1 MSKSP
6 GMVYSL
12 RHECMIKLNVFHK
25 CLDDI
30 KVIFLKNRWRK
41 LINIS
46 FYNIKLTSIFTNSG
60 ILSFTD
66 INKSDGF
73 LAAFSFF
80 CPGVSYGI
88 IISACLDC
96 FMGSVKGK

>member
-1 MSKSP
+1 
-6 GMVYSL
+6 
-12 RHECMIKLNVFHK
+12 MIKLNVFHK

-30 KVIFLKNRWRK
+30 KLNFLKNRWRK

-46 FYNIKLTSIFTNSG
+46 FYNIKLTSIFTTSG

-80 CPGVSYGI
+80 ALVS
-88 IISACLDC
+88 L
-96 FMGSVKGK
+96 MGSSFLHAWIVLWDQ